1 MAAGHSV
8 VPARWQVMFDQAM
21 GRVAGRFARVEPRRR
36 ARALVL
42 GLLSDPPR
50 KNCWTLAEHAGD
62 ATPDGMQH
70 LLHRAKWDAD
80 AVRDDIRAYVTEH
93 LRDPEAVLV
102 VDETGDLKKGTA
114 TVGVQRQYT
123 GTAGRIEN
131 SQVAVY
137 LVHSASRGH
146 AATDRALYVPRSW
159 TEDHARCRAAG
170 IPDDLAFAAK
180 PVLAARMISRALDA
194 GTPARWVAGDEVYGD
209 NPHLRAA
216 PEDRRTGYVLAV
228 SSTHRVTTH
237 AGRIPAKA
245 LATRIPKR
253 ARQRLSAGTGA
264 KGERLYDWAQ
274 ADIHGPTGRPG
285 HWWLLVRRNRR
296 SGELAFYRCFSS
308 HPVPLSEL
316 VRVAGRRWTAEETFQ
331 AGKGL
336 AGLDEHQVRRG
347 PPGTAGSPSRCS
359 PTPSSPSPP
368 PPSNATTPHQTT

>member
-1 MAAGHSV
+1 
-8 VPARWQVMFDQAM
+8 MFDQAM

-42 GLLSDPPR
+42 GLLSDLPR
-50 KNCWTLAEHAGD
+50 KNCWTLAAHAGD

-70 LLHRAKWDAD
+70 LLHRAKCD

-123 GTAGRIEN
+123 GTADRIEN

-137 LVHSASRGH
+137 LVYPASRGH
-146 AATDRALYVPRSW
+146 AAIDRALYVPRSW

-216 PEDRRTGYVLAV
+216 PEDRRRL
-228 SSTHRVTTH
+228 R
-237 AGRIPAKA
+237 AGRLQHP
-245 LATRIPKR
+245 PGDH
-253 ARQRLSAGTGA
+253 ARRPHP
-264 KGERLYDWAQ
+264 GE
-274 ADIHGPTGRPG
+274 GPG
-285 HWWLLVRRNRR
+285 HAHTQTRPAAAVRRNGCQRR
-296 SGELAFYRCFSS
+296 A
-308 HPVPLSEL
+308 PLRL
-316 VRVAGRRWTAEETFQ
+316 GAGRHPRPHRTPRPLVA
-331 AGKGL
+331 AGPPQPTKWRTRL
-336 AGLDEHQVRRG
+336 LPLLLV
-347 PPGTAGSPSRCS
+347 PPGTAVGAGARGR
-359 PTPSSPSPP
+359 
-368 PPSNATTPHQTT
+368 ATLDGGGDLPGREGPGRPG